1 MEYKFKV
8 GDKVKVTWESYKKY
22 LGQSMGCDD
31 AMSVKELTSWGGP
44 AYYLVGG
51 DGNSKGI
58 WKESEIKP
66 FDTPEVNVPSTKVK
80 KPKEHSAQAHT
91 KTMWGLAVKFA
102 PNAIDGELFTTR
114 AKARRCKFANDLDD
128 LKVVKVTLTWEG

>member
-22 LGQSMGCDD
+22 LVQSMGCDD
-31 AMSVKELTSWGGP
+31 AMFVKELTSWGGP

-91 KTMWGLAVKFA
+91 KTMWGLVYKNSNFL
-102 PNAIDGELFTTR
+102 DQELFTTR
-114 AKARRCKFANDLDD
+114 ALARQCKQEHKMEFA
-128 LKVVKVTLTWEG
+128 KVTKVTLTWEN